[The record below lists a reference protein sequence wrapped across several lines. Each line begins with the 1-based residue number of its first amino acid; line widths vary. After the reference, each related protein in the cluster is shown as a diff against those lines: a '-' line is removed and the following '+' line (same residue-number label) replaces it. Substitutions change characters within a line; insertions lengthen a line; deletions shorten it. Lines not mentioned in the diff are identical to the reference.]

1 MEDKKTILFCTGLSG
16 SGKTYFI
23 DKILPKNAFYK
34 LKSATTRQ
42 MREGEQDGREYYFR
56 DEAYFDKEK
65 FATNLWVNEIF
76 WKEGMPRWLYGVPE
90 FEILNHL
97 GQNFTYDVIQPKY
110 VRQMIDWFAKNNL
123 DKQYDFRIL
132 WFIPTINNIDVVK
145 QRQNM
150 PNDLEVRKVNTCNL
164 QDFDN
169 ANLEPDHVIVSNQ
182 YQFAI
187 DKRLRGFLNKFN
199 KRSK

>member
-1 MEDKKTILFCTGLSG
+1 MEKKKTILFCTGLSG
-16 SGKTYFI
+16 SGKTYFV
-23 DKILPKNAFYK
+23 DKILPNGAFYK
-34 LKSATTRQ
+34 LKSATTRK

-56 DEAYFDKEK
+56 DEAYFDQERLV
-65 FATNLWVNEIF
+65 TNLWVNEAF
-76 WKEGMPRWLYGVPE
+76 WKPGVPKWLYGVPE
-90 FEILNHL
+90 FEVLNHF

-110 VRQMIDWFAKNNL
+110 VRQMIDWFDRNYL
-123 DKQYDFRIL
+123 DKYYDYKIL

-164 QDFDN
+164 QDFDD
-169 ANLEPDHVIVSNQ
+169 AGIEPDHVIVSNQ

-187 DKRLRGFLNKFN
+187 DKNLRVFLDQYN
-199 KRSK
+199 KRTK